1 MSDAMDEPE
10 FEFQKLEVYQ
20 RAMELKP
27 LITEIIGQLPAGHGD
42 LRGQLR
48 RSERSIRLNIA
59 EGSGKHRP
67 GGKSERY
74 RTARGSANE
83 CAAALDE
90 VRQFDLAD
98 RELTLRAMRLV
109 HRIIAM
115 LTKLIMRWEA
125 AS

>member
-1 MSDAMDEPE
+1 MNEPE

-27 LITEIIGQLPAGHGD
+27 LIDQIIRQLPPGHGD
-42 LRGQLR
+42 LRGQAR
-48 RSERSIRLNIA
+48 RHERSIRLNIA

-67 GGKSERY
+67 GGKAERY

-90 VRQFDLAD
+90 VLQFGLAD

-109 HRIIAM
+109 HRIISM
-115 LTKLIMRWEA
+115 LTKLIMHWEER
-125 AS
+125 SDP